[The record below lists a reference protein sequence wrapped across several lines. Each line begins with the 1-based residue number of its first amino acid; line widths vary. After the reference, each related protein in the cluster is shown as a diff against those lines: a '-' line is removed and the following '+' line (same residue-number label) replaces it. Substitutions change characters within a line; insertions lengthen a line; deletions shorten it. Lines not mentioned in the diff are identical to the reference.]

1 MKLIVEMKMRCQAV
15 YTNLDDKI
23 PLAKHLYNGGEM
35 IALFDKDVKSREMIE
50 VIIYSRAIRTTSG
63 KYLHHLPLDM
73 SL

>member
-23 PLAKHLYNGGEM
+23 PLAKHLYNGGVM

-50 VIIYSRAIRTTSG
+50 VIIY
-63 KYLHHLPLDM
+63 
-73 SL
+73 